1 MAEIELKNSEQMIFA
16 LDIGTRSIIGM
27 VGQMQGEKMNIIAIE
42 RAEHHGRSMIDGQ
55 IENIDKVA
63 NLAKQVKEALEKQL
77 GKTLARVHIAAAG
90 RALRTQ
96 KATYEIDLDEVQL
109 ITDDLIS
116 QLEAGAISAAEE
128 NFCKECGTEDVKPR
142 FYLAGYTISQ
152 YYLDDYLMSSLNDHH
167 GKNIRAD
174 IIATFLPGEVV
185 ESLYSAMNKIG
196 LEVAGVTLEPIAA
209 INAAIPK
216 DLRLLNLALADIGAG
231 TSDIAACRDGSVIGY
246 TMATVAGDEVTEAI
260 MKEFLVDFQTAEKI
274 KMQMEEQK
282 DVTFLDV
289 LGFQQTLPYEDI
301 MACIGTVSKTLCMEI
316 CEKIK
321 EINGGTPS
329 AVFLSGGGSR
339 LKGLREGVIEYLE
352 MAPNRVALAG
362 NNFKTHAVSEK
373 YDLNNPEY
381 ATPIGILISAGLNL
395 INDSFQ
401 ITLNNKPAKLFRS
414 GVFNARDLLM
424 MNGYSYQDMI
434 GRVGKNVAITVN
446 GKRTVF
452 QASPVEPAK
461 LLINGEEAKLSDVV
475 HAGDEIT
482 FHPAVSGASP
492 MVMLGDIEGI
502 LDAQYVRLN
511 GEPIAD
517 LETELKFG
525 DSVHFSN
532 EETACAQSAAEEM
545 RQKENKAVEMAKEML
560 AVPVEPDEAEAIA
573 PATEDNADSAKMAEE
588 SAESAE
594 IDETEE
600 EPVEDAPVEDVSAE
614 DATVEDASV
623 EVAPTEL
630 PPSLGITFMLN
641 DTPLTL
647 PRREKNNPYLLMDM
661 LQYSGVDFSKVKGEV
676 ILQINGQNGYFQQPL
691 KEGDAI
697 AIYEKGSRMK

>member
-1 MAEIELKNSEQMIFA
+1 MAEMDTKRIDQLIFA

-27 VGQMQGEKMNIIAIE
+27 VGQMQGEKMNVIAIE

-63 NLAKQVKEALEKQL
+63 GLAGQVKETLERQL
-77 GKTLARVHIAAAG
+77 DQPLTRVHIAAAG

-96 KATYEIDLDEVQL
+96 KATYEIDLPEVQL

-116 QLEAGAISAAEE
+116 RLEAGAISAAEE
-128 NFCKECGTEDVKPR
+128 NFCRESGAEDVKPR

-196 LEVAGVTLEPIAA
+196 LEVAGITLEPIAA

-260 MKEFLVDFQTAEKI
+260 MKQFLVDFQTAEKI
-274 KMQMEEQK
+274 KMQVEEQK

-289 LGFQQTLPYEDI
+289 LGFQQTIPYEEI
-301 MACIGTVSKTLCMEI
+301 MDCISAVSKTLCMEI

-321 EINGGTPS
+321 EVNGGTPS

-373 YDLNNPEY
+373 YDLNQPEY

-401 ITLNNKPAKLFRS
+401 ITLNGKPAKLFRS

-434 GRVGKNVAITVN
+434 GRVGKNIAVTVN

-452 QASPVEPAK
+452 QATPVEPAD
-461 LLINGEEAKLSDVV
+461 LQINGEEAKLSDII
-475 HAGDEIT
+475 HAGDDIT
-482 FHPAVSGASP
+482 FHPAVSGVSP
-492 MVMLGDIEGI
+492 NVMLGDIEGI
-502 LDAQYVRLN
+502 LNAKYVRLN
-511 GEPIAD
+511 GEPIED
-517 LETELKFG
+517 LETILKFG
-525 DSVHFSN
+525 DSVHFSD
-532 EETACAQSAAEEM
+532 EETECEQSAAEEM
-545 RQKENKAVEMAKEML
+545 RKKENKAVEIAKDIL
-560 AVPVEPDEAEAIA
+560 SVPLSPILQPSAEA
-573 PATEDNADSAKMAEE
+573 PAEETPAEDMPTEDVVPAEE
-588 SAESAE
+588 TPAEDMPA
-594 IDETEE
+594 
-600 EPVEDAPVEDVSAE
+600 EDVVPAEETPAE
-614 DATVEDASV
+614 DM
-623 EVAPTEL
+623 PQG
-630 PPSLGITFMLN
+630 LGISFVLN
-641 DTPLTL
+641 DMPLTL
-647 PRREKNNPYLLMDM
+647 PRRENNMPYLLMDM
-661 LQYSGVDFSKVKGEV
+661 LQYSGVDFAQLKGEV
-676 ILQINGQNGYFQQPL
+676 VLQINGQNGYFQQPL
-691 KEGDAI
+691 KEGDQI
-697 AIYEKGSRMK
+697 SIYEKAARKIK